1 MLREVPGSRQLPRER
16 HLPWGGMVL
25 VPILEFEKKTWRAE
39 TPLFKPTDPYLTL
52 IVLKRGI
59 ARWKA
64 LEKRGAVGYK
74 RDFCRRRL
82 EIEV

>member
-1 MLREVPGSRQLPRER
+1 
-16 HLPWGGMVL
+16 MVL
-25 VPILEFEKKTWRAE
+25 VPILEFEKKTRRAE

-64 LEKRGAVGYK
+64 LEKRGIMG
-74 RDFCRRRL
+74 
-82 EIEV
+82 